1 MTEIAENKPLQFM
14 AEDKV
19 VVQNF
24 FEDKGLGLTWTGYFP
39 ERLAH
44 RLPEK
49 GVALRPN
56 FSRG

>member
-1 MTEIAENKPLQFM
+1 M

-19 VVQNF
+19 VVQNL
-24 FEDKGLGLTWTGYFP
+24 FEDKGQGLVWTEYFP

-44 RLPEK
+44 RLPEQ

-56 FSRG
+56 FLRG